1 MPYIFLCQM
10 LAFEYMAK
18 MSPAVGAF
26 YFSPMPIWIG
36 NPFYRAFYLIVE
48 AGPAAMR
55 IEFVLRTV

>member
-1 MPYIFLCQM
+1 M

-26 YFSPMPIWIG
+26 YFGPMPIWIG